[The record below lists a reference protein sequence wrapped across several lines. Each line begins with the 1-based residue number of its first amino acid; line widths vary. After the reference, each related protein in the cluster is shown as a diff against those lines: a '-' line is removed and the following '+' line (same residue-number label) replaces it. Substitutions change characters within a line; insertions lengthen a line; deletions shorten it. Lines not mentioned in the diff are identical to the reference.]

1 MSNSFDFELVAGDH
15 VSEAI
20 AQIDEA
26 VRNLEPQLEKT
37 RQGLQLGG
45 QETLDG
51 LNGYN
56 SRLDIMASTARD
68 NVQFIGDMIPP
79 LKIVGEMSSKIAGMG
94 LAGGVVGA
102 VGGVAYATGKLAE
115 SYKEA
120 ARGAYDLDTHAKNTA
135 MSVQDFSRLSGA
147 LQLVGADSESAASSI
162 EGIFK
167 SLNEA
172 NSAGNAV
179 VMSAM
184 AQIGAQ
190 IEKNKDGSVNTLK
203 TLESIARIFPKLRPD
218 QQKSFANAMGLTP
231 EMLTLLREGSKYAG
245 LLAKADKVG
254 LTVDPALNQQLT
266 SFDVAVKEASAS
278 WDGFKSKLER
288 KVYAALDTNGLTDMV
303 NGFTDML
310 ANNFDNISMGRFAGQ
325 NKGDD
330 SELMRRALADPE
342 FQKRLNGNEKN
353 QLTAGVMTDE
363 ARKKYHQYFY
373 NQDRSRQLLRDVN
386 AITRPA
392 PVRGQIPYSPASKNT
407 PGFRNHNPG
416 NLKAAP
422 NSTGKRGK
430 FSTFASD
437 DDGLSAMARQLML
450 YGDRGNNTPGGII
463 HTYAPSSE
471 NNTRAYIDDVTSR
484 TRYGADQRLDLH
496 NPEVLKTLMAS
507 MIQHEQG
514 SQPYTEEQL
523 KKAIQSAIMDDQW
536 SGQRNPERLTQQRR
550 DIISGAGGGGRSS
563 SILSPA
569 DGDSNVNV
577 ITENITRSLT
587 DALAEQPL
595 RLEITMINDKGERK
609 TYNVENNGKIITP
622 MNY

>member
-20 AQIDEA
+20 ARIDEA
-26 VRNLEPQLEKT
+26 VRNLEPQLDKT
-37 RQGLQLGG
+37 REGLQLGG
-45 QETLDG
+45 QETIDG

-56 SRLDIMASTARD
+56 SRLDIMARTARD

-79 LKIVGEMSSKIAGMG
+79 MKIVGE
-94 LAGGVVGA
+94 LAGKFAGLGL
-102 VGGVAYATGKLAE
+102 VGGVIGSIGGAAYATGKLAE
-115 SYKEA
+115 SYREA
-120 ARGAYDLDTHAKNTA
+120 ARGAYDLNTHAQNTA

-147 LQLVGADSESAASSI
+147 LQLVGADSDSAASSI

-172 NSAGNAV
+172 NSGKNAG
-179 VMSAM
+179 VMAAM

-190 IEKNKDGSVNTLK
+190 IERNNDGSVNTLR

-218 QQKSFANAMGLTP
+218 QQKSFADAMGLTP
-231 EMLTLLREGSKYAG
+231 EMLTLMREGAKYAG

-342 FQKRLNGNEKN
+342 FQKSLNRNEKN

-363 ARKKYHQYFY
+363 SRKKYRQYFY
-373 NQDRSRQLLRDVN
+373 NQDRSQQLRDDVN
-386 AITRPA
+386 AIIRPETS
-392 PVRGQIPYSPASKNT
+392 RGPIVYNPNGKNT
-407 PGFRNHNPG
+407 LGFRNHNPG
-416 NLKAAP
+416 NLRDASNA
-422 NSTGKRGK
+422 TGRNKG
-430 FSTFASD
+430 FSTFSSD
-437 DDGLSAMARQLML
+437 EDGLAAMARQLML
-450 YGDRGNNTPGGII
+450 YGDRGNNTPGGIL
-463 HTYAPSSE
+463 HTYAPRTE
-471 NNTRAYIDDVTSR
+471 NKTQQYINDVSARTGYDSR
-484 TRYGADQRLDLH
+484 QRLDLH
-496 NPEVLKTLMAS
+496 NPEVLKNLMAA

-523 KKAIQSAIMDDQW
+523 KNAIQSAIMDDRW
-536 SGQRNPERLTQQRR
+536 SGLRSRDNLTQQRR
-550 DIISGAGGGGRSS
+550 DIISGAGGNVRTP
-563 SILSPA
+563 SILAPTDGVGDTNVMA
-569 DGDSNVNV
+569 D
-577 ITENITRSLT
+577 NITRSLT
-587 DALAEQPL
+587 DALSEHPL
-595 RLEITMINDKGERK
+595 KLEITMINDKGERK

>member
-20 AQIDEA
+20 AHIDEA

-37 RQGLQLGG
+37 RKGLQLGG

-288 KVYAALDTNGLTDMV
+288 KIYASLDSNGLTDMV

-310 ANNFDNISMGRFAGQ
+310 ANNFDNISMSRFAGQ

>member
-20 AQIDEA
+20 AHIDEA

-37 RQGLQLGG
+37 RKGLQLGG

-288 KVYAALDTNGLTDMV
+288 KVYASIDTNGLTDRV

>member
-20 AQIDEA
+20 AHIDEA

-37 RQGLQLGG
+37 RKGLQLGG

-94 LAGGVVGA
+94 LVGGVVGA

-288 KVYAALDTNGLTDMV
+288 KVYTSIDTNGLTDMV

>member
-20 AQIDEA
+20 AHIDEA

-37 RQGLQLGG
+37 RKGLQLGG

-102 VGGVAYATGKLAE
+102 AGGVAYATGKLAE

-203 TLESIARIFPKLRPD
+203 TLESIARIFPKIRPD
-218 QQKSFANAMGLTP
+218 QQKSVANAMGLTP
-231 EMLTLLREGSKYAG
+231 EMLTQLREGSKYAG
-245 LLAKADKVG
+245 FLAKADK
-254 LTVDPALNQQLT
+254 L
-266 SFDVAVKEASAS
+266 
-278 WDGFKSKLER
+278 
-288 KVYAALDTNGLTDMV
+288 
-303 NGFTDML
+303 
-310 ANNFDNISMGRFAGQ
+310 
-325 NKGDD
+325 
-330 SELMRRALADPE
+330 
-342 FQKRLNGNEKN
+342 
-353 QLTAGVMTDE
+353 
-363 ARKKYHQYFY
+363 
-373 NQDRSRQLLRDVN
+373 
-386 AITRPA
+386 
-392 PVRGQIPYSPASKNT
+392 
-407 PGFRNHNPG
+407 
-416 NLKAAP
+416 
-422 NSTGKRGK
+422 
-430 FSTFASD
+430 
-437 DDGLSAMARQLML
+437 
-450 YGDRGNNTPGGII
+450 
-463 HTYAPSSE
+463 
-471 NNTRAYIDDVTSR
+471 
-484 TRYGADQRLDLH
+484 
-496 NPEVLKTLMAS
+496 
-507 MIQHEQG
+507 
-514 SQPYTEEQL
+514 
-523 KKAIQSAIMDDQW
+523 
-536 SGQRNPERLTQQRR
+536 
-550 DIISGAGGGGRSS
+550 
-563 SILSPA
+563 
-569 DGDSNVNV
+569 
-577 ITENITRSLT
+577 
-587 DALAEQPL
+587 
-595 RLEITMINDKGERK
+595 
-609 TYNVENNGKIITP
+609 
-622 MNY
+622 

>member
-20 AQIDEA
+20 AHIDEA

-37 RQGLQLGG
+37 RKGLQLGG

-147 LQLVGADSESAASSI
+147 LQLVGADSESAASST

-288 KVYAALDTNGLTDMV
+288 KVYASIDTNGLTDMV

>member
-20 AQIDEA
+20 AHIDEA

-37 RQGLQLGG
+37 RKGLQLGG

-288 KVYAALDTNGLTDMV
+288 KVYASIDTNGLTDMV

-536 SGQRNPERLTQQRR
+536 SGMRNPERLTQQRR

>member
-1 MSNSFDFELVAGDH
+1 M
-15 VSEAI
+15 
-20 AQIDEA
+20 
-26 VRNLEPQLEKT
+26 
-37 RQGLQLGG
+37 GG

-463 HTYAPSSE
+463 QTYAPSSE

-595 RLEITMINDKGERK
+595 RLEITMINEKGERK

>member
-20 AQIDEA
+20 AHIDEA

-37 RQGLQLGG
+37 RKGLQLGG

-288 KVYAALDTNGLTDMV
+288 KVYASIDTNGLTDMV

>member
-20 AQIDEA
+20 AHIDEA

-37 RQGLQLGG
+37 RKGLQLGG

-203 TLESIARIFPKLRPD
+203 TLESIARIFLKLRPD

-288 KVYAALDTNGLTDMV
+288 KVYASIDTNGLTDMV

-536 SGQRNPERLTQQRR
+536 SGMRNPERLTQQRR

>member
-20 AQIDEA
+20 AHIDEA

-37 RQGLQLGG
+37 RKGLQLGG

-245 LLAKADKVG
+245 ILAKADKVG

-288 KVYAALDTNGLTDMV
+288 KVYASIDTNGLTDMV

-463 HTYAPSSE
+463 QTYAPSSE

>member
-20 AQIDEA
+20 AHIDEA

-37 RQGLQLGG
+37 RKGLQLGG

-288 KVYAALDTNGLTDMV
+288 KVYASIDTNGLTDMV

-463 HTYAPSSE
+463 RTYAPSSE

-484 TRYGADQRLDLH
+484 TRYGAEQRLDLH

-595 RLEITMINDKGERK
+595 RLEITMINEKGERK

>member
-15 VSEAI
+15 VSEVI
-20 AQIDEA
+20 ARIDDA

-37 RQGLQLGG
+37 RKGLQLGG

-79 LKIVGEMSSKIAGMG
+79 LKIVGEMTSKIAGMG

-102 VGGVAYATGKLAE
+102 VGGAAYATGKLAE
-115 SYKEA
+115 SYREA

-147 LQLVGADSESAASSI
+147 LQFVGADSESAAASI
-162 EGIFK
+162 ESFFK
-167 SLNEA
+167 ALNEA
-172 NSAGNAV
+172 NSAKNPGFMNA
-179 VMSAM
+179 MS
-184 AQIGAQ
+184 QIGAQ
-190 IEKNKDGSVNTLK
+190 IEKNKDGSVNALK
-203 TLESIARIFPKLRPD
+203 TLESIAKIFSTLRPD
-218 QQKSFANAMGLTP
+218 QQKSAADGLSMTP
-231 EMLTLLREGSKYAG
+231 ELLALMREGAKYAG
-245 LLAKADKVG
+245 ILAKADKVG

-266 SFDVAVKEASAS
+266 NFDIAVREASAS
-278 WDGFKSKLER
+278 WDGFKSKVER
-288 KVYAALDTNGLTDMV
+288 KIYASLDNNGLTDMV

-310 ANNFDNISMGRFAGQ
+310 ANNFDNISMSRFAGQ

-342 FQKRLNGNEKN
+342 FQKSLDGNEKN

-373 NQDRSRQLLRDVN
+373 NQDRSRQLQNDVN

-392 PVRGQIPYSPASKNT
+392 PARMIVPYSPSSKNT

-416 NLKAAP
+416 NLKAAS
-422 NSTGKRGK
+422 NSTGKRGE
-430 FSTFASD
+430 FSTFAND
-437 DDGLSAMARQLML
+437 NDGLSAMFRQLML
-450 YGDRGNNTPGGII
+450 YGDRGNNTISGII

-471 NNTRAYIDDVTSR
+471 NNTRAYIDDVSSR
-484 TRYGADQRLDLH
+484 TGYDSRQRLDLH
-496 NPEVLKTLMAS
+496 NPEVLKTLAS
-507 MIQHEQG
+507 AMIQHEQG

-523 KKAIQSAIMDDQW
+523 KNAVRSAIMDDRW
-536 SGQRNPERLTQQRR
+536 SGLRSPERLTQQRR
-550 DIISGAGGGGRSS
+550 DIISGAGGGERPP

-569 DGDSNVNV
+569 TADSDVNV
-577 ITENITRSLT
+577 MAENITQSLK
-587 DALAEQPL
+587 DVFAEQPI
-595 RLEITMINDKGERK
+595 RLEIVMTNDKGERK
-609 TYNVENNGKIITP
+609 TYNVENNGRIITP

>member
-1 MSNSFDFELVAGDH
+1 
-15 VSEAI
+15 
-20 AQIDEA
+20 
-26 VRNLEPQLEKT
+26 
-37 RQGLQLGG
+37 
-45 QETLDG
+45 
-51 LNGYN
+51 
-56 SRLDIMASTARD
+56 
-68 NVQFIGDMIPP
+68 
-79 LKIVGEMSSKIAGMG
+79 MSSKIAGMG

-288 KVYAALDTNGLTDMV
+288 KVYASIDTNGLTDMV

>member
-20 AQIDEA
+20 AHIDEA

-37 RQGLQLGG
+37 RKGLQLGG

-203 TLESIARIFPKLRPD
+203 TLESIARIFPKFRPD

-288 KVYAALDTNGLTDMV
+288 KVYASIDTNGLTDMV

>member
-20 AQIDEA
+20 AHIDEA

-37 RQGLQLGG
+37 RKGLQLGG

-288 KVYAALDTNGLTDMV
+288 KVYASIDTNGLTDMV

-310 ANNFDNISMGRFAGQ
+310 ANNFDNISMSRFAGQ

>member
-20 AQIDEA
+20 ARIDEA
-26 VRNLEPQLEKT
+26 VRNLEPQLDKT
-37 RQGLQLGG
+37 REGLQLGG
-45 QETLDG
+45 QETIDG

-56 SRLDIMASTARD
+56 SRLDIMARTARD

-79 LKIVGEMSSKIAGMG
+79 MKIVGE
-94 LAGGVVGA
+94 LAGKFAGLGL
-102 VGGVAYATGKLAE
+102 VGGVIGSIGGAAYATGKLAE
-115 SYKEA
+115 SYREA
-120 ARGAYDLDTHAKNTA
+120 ARGAYDLNTHAQNTA

-147 LQLVGADSESAASSI
+147 LQLVGADSDSAASSI

-172 NSAGNAV
+172 NSGKNAG
-179 VMSAM
+179 VMAAM

-190 IEKNKDGSVNTLK
+190 IERNNDGSVNTLR

-218 QQKSFANAMGLTP
+218 QQKSFADAMGLTP
-231 EMLTLLREGSKYAG
+231 EMLTLMREGAKYAG

-342 FQKRLNGNEKN
+342 FQKSLNGNEKN

-363 ARKKYHQYFY
+363 SRKKYRQYFY
-373 NQDRSRQLLRDVN
+373 NQDRSQQLRDDVN
-386 AITRPA
+386 AIIRPETS
-392 PVRGQIPYSPASKNT
+392 RGPIVYNPNGKNT
-407 PGFRNHNPG
+407 LGFRNHNPG
-416 NLKAAP
+416 NLRDASNA
-422 NSTGKRGK
+422 TGRNKG
-430 FSTFASD
+430 FSTFSSD
-437 DDGLSAMARQLML
+437 EDGLAAMARQLML
-450 YGDRGNNTPGGII
+450 YGDRGNNTPGGIL
-463 HTYAPSSE
+463 HTYAPRTE
-471 NNTRAYIDDVTSR
+471 NKTQQYINDVSARTGYDSR
-484 TRYGADQRLDLH
+484 QRLDLH
-496 NPEVLKTLMAS
+496 NPEVLKNLMAA

-523 KKAIQSAIMDDQW
+523 KNAIQSAIMDDRW
-536 SGQRNPERLTQQRR
+536 SGLRSRDNLTQQRR
-550 DIISGAGGGGRSS
+550 DIISGAGGNVRTP
-563 SILSPA
+563 SILAPTDGVGDTNVMA
-569 DGDSNVNV
+569 D
-577 ITENITRSLT
+577 NITRSLT
-587 DALAEQPL
+587 DALSEHPL
-595 RLEITMINDKGERK
+595 KLEITMINDKGERK

>member
-20 AQIDEA
+20 AHIDEA

-37 RQGLQLGG
+37 RKGLQLGG

-203 TLESIARIFPKLRPD
+203 TLESIARIFPKIRPD

-254 LTVDPALNQQLT
+254 LTVDPVLNQQLT

-288 KVYAALDTNGLTDMV
+288 KVYASIDTNGLTDMV

-463 HTYAPSSE
+463 QTYAPSSE

>member
-45 QETLDG
+45 QETIDG

-56 SRLDIMASTARD
+56 SRLDIMARTARD
-68 NVQFIGDMIPP
+68 NVQFIGDMIP
-79 LKIVGEMSSKIAGMG
+79 LMKIVGELAGKLAGLG
-94 LAGGVVGA
+94 LAGGVIGTIGGA
-102 VGGVAYATGKLAE
+102 AYATGKLAE
-115 SYKEA
+115 SYREA
-120 ARGAYDLDTHAKNTA
+120 ARGAYDLNTHAQNTA

-147 LQLVGADSESAASSI
+147 LQLVGADSDSAASSI

-172 NSAGNAV
+172 NSGKNAG
-179 VMSAM
+179 VMAAM

-190 IEKNKDGSVNTLK
+190 IERNNDGSVNTLR

-218 QQKSFANAMGLTP
+218 QQKSFADAMGLTP
-231 EMLTLLREGSKYAG
+231 EMLTLMREGAKYAG

-342 FQKRLNGNEKN
+342 FQKSLNGNEKN

-363 ARKKYHQYFY
+363 SRKKYRQYFY
-373 NQDRSRQLLRDVN
+373 NQDRSQQLRDDVN
-386 AITRPA
+386 AIIRPETS
-392 PVRGQIPYSPASKNT
+392 RGPIVYNPNGKNT
-407 PGFRNHNPG
+407 LGFRNHNPG
-416 NLKAAP
+416 NLRDASNA
-422 NSTGKRGK
+422 TGRNKG
-430 FSTFASD
+430 FSTFSSD
-437 DDGLSAMARQLML
+437 EDGLAAMARQLML
-450 YGDRGNNTPGGII
+450 YGDRGNNTPGGIL
-463 HTYAPSSE
+463 HTYAPRTE
-471 NNTRAYIDDVTSR
+471 NKTQQYINDVSARTGYDSR
-484 TRYGADQRLDLH
+484 QRLDLH
-496 NPEVLKTLMAS
+496 NPEVLKNLMAA

-523 KKAIQSAIMDDQW
+523 KNAIQSAIMDDRW
-536 SGQRNPERLTQQRR
+536 SGLRSPERLTQQRR
-550 DIISGAGGGGRSS
+550 DIISGAGGGGRSP
-563 SILSPA
+563 SILSPGEG
-569 DGDSNVNV
+569 DGNVNV
-577 ITENITRSLT
+577 IAENITRSLA

-595 RLEITMINDKGERK
+595 KLEITMINDKGERK
-609 TYNVENNGKIITP
+609 TYKVENNGKITTP

>member
-15 VSEAI
+15 VSEVI
-20 AQIDEA
+20 ARIDDA

-37 RQGLQLGG
+37 RKGLQLGG

-79 LKIVGEMSSKIAGMG
+79 LKIVGEMTSKIAGMG

-102 VGGVAYATGKLAE
+102 VGGAAYATGKLAE
-115 SYKEA
+115 SYREA

-147 LQLVGADSESAASSI
+147 LQFVGADSESAAASI
-162 EGIFK
+162 ESFFK
-167 SLNEA
+167 ALNEA
-172 NSAGNAV
+172 NSAKNPGFMNA
-179 VMSAM
+179 MS
-184 AQIGAQ
+184 QIGAQ
-190 IEKNKDGSVNTLK
+190 IEKNKDGSVNALK
-203 TLESIARIFPKLRPD
+203 TLESIAKIFSTLRPD
-218 QQKSFANAMGLTP
+218 QQKSAADGLSMTP
-231 EMLTLLREGSKYAG
+231 ELLALMREGAKYAG
-245 LLAKADKVG
+245 ILAKADKVG

-266 SFDVAVKEASAS
+266 NFDIAVREASAS
-278 WDGFKSKLER
+278 WDGFKSKVER
-288 KVYAALDTNGLTDMV
+288 KIYASLDNNGLTDMV

-310 ANNFDNISMGRFAGQ
+310 ANNFDNISMSRFAGQ

-342 FQKRLNGNEKN
+342 FQKSLDGNEKN

-373 NQDRSRQLLRDVN
+373 NQDRSRQLQNDVN

-392 PVRGQIPYSPASKNT
+392 PARMIVPYSPSSKNT

-416 NLKAAP
+416 NLKAAS
-422 NSTGKRGK
+422 NSTGKRGE

-437 DDGLSAMARQLML
+437 NDGLSAMFRQLML
-450 YGDRGNNTPGGII
+450 YGDRGNNTISGII

-471 NNTRAYIDDVTSR
+471 NNTRAYIDDVSSR
-484 TRYGADQRLDLH
+484 TGYDSRQRLDLH
-496 NPEVLKTLMAS
+496 NPEVLKTLAS
-507 MIQHEQG
+507 AMIQREQG

-523 KKAIQSAIMDDQW
+523 KNAVRSAIMDDRW
-536 SGQRNPERLTQQRR
+536 SGLRSPERLTQQRR
-550 DIISGAGGGGRSS
+550 DIISGAGGGERPP

-569 DGDSNVNV
+569 TADSDVNV
-577 ITENITRSLT
+577 MAENITQSLK
-587 DALAEQPL
+587 DVFAEQPI
-595 RLEITMINDKGERK
+595 RLEIVMTNDKGERK
-609 TYNVENNGKIITP
+609 TYNVENNGRIITP

>member
-20 AQIDEA
+20 AHIDEA

-37 RQGLQLGG
+37 RKGLQLGG

-190 IEKNKDGSVNTLK
+190 IEKNKDGSVNSLK

-288 KVYAALDTNGLTDMV
+288 KVYASIDTNGLTDMV

-471 NNTRAYIDDVTSR
+471 NNTRAYIDDVSSR
-484 TRYGADQRLDLH
+484 TGYDSRQRLDLH
-496 NPEVLKTLMAS
+496 NPEVLKTLMAA

-536 SGQRNPERLTQQRR
+536 SGMRNPERLTQQRR
-550 DIISGAGGGGRSS
+550 DIISGAGGGGRPP
-563 SILSPA
+563 SILSPT
-569 DGDSNVNV
+569 DGDGNVNV
-577 ITENITRSLT
+577 ITENITRSLA
-587 DALAEQPL
+587 DALTEQPL

>member
-15 VSEAI
+15 VSEVI
-20 AQIDEA
+20 ARIDEA
-26 VRNLEPQLEKT
+26 VRDLEPQLEKT
-37 RQGLQLGG
+37 RKGLQLGG

-162 EGIFK
+162 EGIFR

-172 NSAGNAV
+172 NSAGNAG

-190 IEKNKDGSVNTLK
+190 IEKNKDGSVNALK
-203 TLESIARIFPKLRPD
+203 TLESIAKIFPKLRPD

-266 SFDVAVKEASAS
+266 NFDVAVKEASAS
-278 WDGFKSKLER
+278 WDGFKSKVER
-288 KVYAALDTNGLTDMV
+288 KIYASLDNNGLTDMV

-310 ANNFDNISMGRFAGQ
+310 ANNFDNISMSRFAGQ

-373 NQDRSRQLLRDVN
+373 NQDRSRQLNDDVN

-392 PVRGQIPYSPASKNT
+392 PARGLIPYNPSGKNT

-416 NLKAAP
+416 NLKAAS
-422 NSTGKRGK
+422 NSIGKNGE

-437 DDGLSAMARQLML
+437 ADGLSAMARQLML
-450 YGDRGNNTPGGII
+450 YGDRGNNTPRGFI
-463 HTYAPSSE
+463 HTYAPRSE

-484 TRYGADQRLDLH
+484 TGYGAEQRLDLH
-496 NPEVLKTLMAS
+496 NPEVLKALMAS

-523 KKAIQSAIMDDQW
+523 KSAIQSAIMDDRW
-536 SGQRNPERLTQQRR
+536 SGLRSPERLTQQRR
-550 DIISGAGGGGRSS
+550 DIVSGSGGGGRPP
-563 SILSPA
+563 SILAPT
-569 DGDSNVNV
+569 DGDSDVNV
-577 ITENITRSLT
+577 MTDNLSRSLT
-587 DALAEQPL
+587 DALAEHPL
-595 RLEITMINDKGERK
+595 RLEIVMTNDKGERK
-609 TYNVENNGKIITP
+609 TYNVENNGRIITP

>member
-20 AQIDEA
+20 ARIDEA
-26 VRNLEPQLEKT
+26 VRNLEPQLDKT
-37 RQGLQLGG
+37 REGLQLGG
-45 QETLDG
+45 QETIDG

-56 SRLDIMASTARD
+56 SRLDTMARTARD

-79 LKIVGEMSSKIAGMG
+79 MKIVGE
-94 LAGGVVGA
+94 LAGKFAGLGL
-102 VGGVAYATGKLAE
+102 VGGVIGSIGGAAYATGKLAE
-115 SYKEA
+115 SYREA
-120 ARGAYDLDTHAKNTA
+120 ARGAYDLNTHAQNTA

-147 LQLVGADSESAASSI
+147 LQLVGADSDSAASSI

-172 NSAGNAV
+172 NSGKNAG
-179 VMSAM
+179 VMAAM

-190 IEKNKDGSVNTLK
+190 IERNNDGSVNTLR

-218 QQKSFANAMGLTP
+218 QQKSFADAMGLTP
-231 EMLTLLREGSKYAG
+231 EMLTLMREGAKYAG

-342 FQKRLNGNEKN
+342 FQKSLNGNEKN

-363 ARKKYHQYFY
+363 SRKKYRQYFY
-373 NQDRSRQLLRDVN
+373 NQDRSQQLRDDVN
-386 AITRPA
+386 AIIRPETS
-392 PVRGQIPYSPASKNT
+392 RGPIVYNPNGKNT
-407 PGFRNHNPG
+407 LGFRNHNPG
-416 NLKAAP
+416 NLRDASNA
-422 NSTGKRGK
+422 TGRNKG
-430 FSTFASD
+430 FSTFSSD
-437 DDGLSAMARQLML
+437 EDGLAAMARQLML
-450 YGDRGNNTPGGII
+450 YGDRGNNTPGGIL
-463 HTYAPSSE
+463 HTYAPRTE
-471 NNTRAYIDDVTSR
+471 NKTQQYINDVSARTGYDSR
-484 TRYGADQRLDLH
+484 QRLDLH
-496 NPEVLKTLMAS
+496 NPEVLKNLMAA

-514 SQPYTEEQL
+514 SQPYTEERL
-523 KKAIQSAIMDDQW
+523 KNAIQSAIMDDRW
-536 SGQRNPERLTQQRR
+536 SGLRSRDNLTQQRR
-550 DIISGAGGGGRSS
+550 DIISGAGGNVRTP
-563 SILSPA
+563 SILAPTDGVGDTNVMA
-569 DGDSNVNV
+569 D
-577 ITENITRSLT
+577 NITRSLT
-587 DALAEQPL
+587 DALSEHPL
-595 RLEITMINDKGERK
+595 KLEITMINDKGERK

>member
-1 MSNSFDFELVAGDH
+1 MSNAFDFELVAGDH
-15 VSEAI
+15 VSEVI
-20 AQIDEA
+20 ARIDDA
-26 VRNLEPQLEKT
+26 VRNLELQLEKT
-37 RQGLQLGG
+37 REGLQLGG

-56 SRLDIMASTARD
+56 SRLDIMARTARD

-79 LKIVGEMSSKIAGMG
+79 MKIVGELAGKFAGLG
-94 LAGGVVGA
+94 LAGGVIGTIGGA
-102 VGGVAYATGKLAE
+102 AYATGKLAE
-115 SYKEA
+115 SYREA
-120 ARGAYDLDTHAKNTA
+120 ARGAYDLNTHAQNTA

-172 NSAGNAV
+172 NSGKNAG
-179 VMSAM
+179 VMAAM

-190 IEKNKDGSVNTLK
+190 IERNNDGSVNTLR
-203 TLESIARIFPKLRPD
+203 TLESIAKIFPKLRPD
-218 QQKSFANAMGLTP
+218 QQKSFADAMGLTP
-231 EMLTLLREGSKYAG
+231 ELLTLMREGAKYAG

-266 SFDVAVKEASAS
+266 NFDVAVKEASAS

-288 KVYAALDTNGLTDMV
+288 KIYASLDSNGLTDMV

-310 ANNFDNISMGRFAGQ
+310 ANNFDNISMSRFAGQ

-342 FQKRLNGNEKN
+342 FQKRLDGNEKN

-363 ARKKYHQYFY
+363 SRKKYHQYFY
-373 NQDRSRQLLRDVN
+373 NQDRSRQLSEDVN
-386 AITRPA
+386 AITRPQPA
-392 PVRGQIPYSPASKNT
+392 RGPVIYNPNGKNT
-407 PGFRNHNPG
+407 LGFRNHNPG
-416 NLKAAP
+416 NLRDAS
-422 NSTGKRGK
+422 NTTGRSRG
-430 FSTFASD
+430 FSTFSSD

-450 YGDRGNNTPGGII
+450 YGDRGNNTPGGIL
-463 HTYAPSSE
+463 HTYAPRTE
-471 NNTRAYIDDVTSR
+471 NKTQQYIDDVSAR
-484 TRYGADQRLDLH
+484 TGYSARQRLDLH
-496 NPEVLKTLMAS
+496 NPEVLKTLMAA

-523 KKAIQSAIMDDQW
+523 KNAIRSAIMDDRW
-536 SGQRNPERLTQQRR
+536 SGLRSPERLTQQRR
-550 DIISGAGGGGRSS
+550 DIISGAGGGERQP
-563 SILSPA
+563 SILAPA
-569 DGDSNVNV
+569 DGDDDVNV
-577 ITENITRSLT
+577 MTDNITRSLT
-587 DALAEQPL
+587 DALAEHPL
-595 RLEITMINDKGERK
+595 KLEIVMTNDKGERK

>member
-20 AQIDEA
+20 AHIDEA

-37 RQGLQLGG
+37 RKGLQLGG

-79 LKIVGEMSSKIAGMG
+79 LKIEGEMSSKIAGMG

-288 KVYAALDTNGLTDMV
+288 KVYASIDTNGLTDMV

>member
-20 AQIDEA
+20 AHIDEA

-37 RQGLQLGG
+37 RKGLQLGG

-102 VGGVAYATGKLAE
+102 VGGVTYATGKLAE

-288 KVYAALDTNGLTDMV
+288 KVYASIDTNGLTDMV

-536 SGQRNPERLTQQRR
+536 SGMRNPERLTQQRR

>member
-45 QETLDG
+45 QETIDG

-56 SRLDIMASTARD
+56 SRLDIMARTARD

-79 LKIVGEMSSKIAGMG
+79 MKIVGELAGKLAGLG
-94 LAGGVVGA
+94 LAGGVIGTIGGA
-102 VGGVAYATGKLAE
+102 AYATGKLAE
-115 SYKEA
+115 SYREA
-120 ARGAYDLDTHAKNTA
+120 ARGAYDLNTHAQNTA

-172 NSAGNAV
+172 NSGKNAG
-179 VMSAM
+179 VMAAM

-190 IEKNKDGSVNTLK
+190 IERNNDGSVNTLR

-218 QQKSFANAMGLTP
+218 QQKSFADAMGLTP
-231 EMLTLLREGSKYAG
+231 EMLTLMREGAKYAG

-266 SFDVAVKEASAS
+266 NFDVAVKEASAS

-288 KVYAALDTNGLTDMV
+288 KVYAYVDTNGLTDMV
-303 NGFTDML
+303 SGFTDML
-310 ANNFDNISMGRFAGQ
+310 ANNFDNISMSRFAGQ

-342 FQKRLNGNEKN
+342 FQKSLNGNEKN
-353 QLTAGVMTDE
+353 QLTAGVMTD
-363 ARKKYHQYFY
+363 ASRKKYRQYFY
-373 NQDRSRQLLRDVN
+373 NQDRSQQLRDDVN
-386 AITRPA
+386 AIIRPETS
-392 PVRGQIPYSPASKNT
+392 RGPIVYSPNGKNT
-407 PGFRNHNPG
+407 LGFRNHNPG
-416 NLKAAP
+416 NLRDAS
-422 NSTGKRGK
+422 NTTGRNQG
-430 FSTFASD
+430 FSTFSSD
-437 DDGLSAMARQLML
+437 EDGLAAMARQLML
-450 YGDRGNNTPGGII
+450 YGDRGNNTPGGIL
-463 HTYAPSSE
+463 HTYAPRTE
-471 NNTRAYIDDVTSR
+471 NKTQQYINDVSARTGYDSR
-484 TRYGADQRLDLH
+484 QRLDLH
-496 NPEVLKTLMAS
+496 NPEVLKNLMAA

-523 KKAIQSAIMDDQW
+523 KNAIQSAIMDDRW
-536 SGQRNPERLTQQRR
+536 SGLRSRDNLTQQRR
-550 DIISGAGGGGRSS
+550 DIISGAGGNGRPP
-563 SILSPA
+563 SILAPTDGGGDTNIMA
-569 DGDSNVNV
+569 D
-577 ITENITRSLT
+577 NITRSLT
-587 DALAEQPL
+587 DALSEHPIK
-595 RLEITMINDKGERK
+595 LEITMINDKGERK
-609 TYNVENNGKIITP
+609 TYNVENNGKITTP

>member
-20 AQIDEA
+20 AHIDEA

-37 RQGLQLGG
+37 RKGLQLGG

-135 MSVQDFSRLSGA
+135 MSVQNFSRLSGA

-203 TLESIARIFPKLRPD
+203 TLESIARIFPKIRPD

-245 LLAKADKVG
+245 FLAKADKVG
-254 LTVDPALNQQLT
+254 LTVDPVLNQQLT

-288 KVYAALDTNGLTDMV
+288 KVYASIDTNGLTDMV

>member
-20 AQIDEA
+20 AHIDEA

-37 RQGLQLGG
+37 RKGLQLGG

-120 ARGAYDLDTHAKNTA
+120 ARGAYNLDTHAKNTA

-288 KVYAALDTNGLTDMV
+288 KVYASIDTNGLTDMV

-463 HTYAPSSE
+463 QTYAPSSE

>member
-1 MSNSFDFELVAGDH
+1 
-15 VSEAI
+15 
-20 AQIDEA
+20 
-26 VRNLEPQLEKT
+26 
-37 RQGLQLGG
+37 
-45 QETLDG
+45 
-51 LNGYN
+51 
-56 SRLDIMASTARD
+56 
-68 NVQFIGDMIPP
+68 
-79 LKIVGEMSSKIAGMG
+79 
-94 LAGGVVGA
+94 
-102 VGGVAYATGKLAE
+102 
-115 SYKEA
+115 
-120 ARGAYDLDTHAKNTA
+120 
-135 MSVQDFSRLSGA
+135 
-147 LQLVGADSESAASSI
+147 
-162 EGIFK
+162 
-167 SLNEA
+167 
-172 NSAGNAV
+172 
-179 VMSAM
+179 
-184 AQIGAQ
+184 
-190 IEKNKDGSVNTLK
+190 
-203 TLESIARIFPKLRPD
+203 
-218 QQKSFANAMGLTP
+218 
-231 EMLTLLREGSKYAG
+231 
-245 LLAKADKVG
+245 
-254 LTVDPALNQQLT
+254 
-266 SFDVAVKEASAS
+266 
-278 WDGFKSKLER
+278 
-288 KVYAALDTNGLTDMV
+288 
-303 NGFTDML
+303 
-310 ANNFDNISMGRFAGQ
+310 
-325 NKGDD
+325 
-330 SELMRRALADPE
+330 
-342 FQKRLNGNEKN
+342 
-353 QLTAGVMTDE
+353 MTDE

-422 NSTGKRGK
+422 NSTGNRGK

>member
-20 AQIDEA
+20 AHIDEA

-37 RQGLQLGG
+37 RKGLQLGG

-288 KVYAALDTNGLTDMV
+288 KVYASIDTNGLTDMV

-595 RLEITMINDKGERK
+595 RLEITMINDKGER
-609 TYNVENNGKIITP
+609 
-622 MNY
+622 

>member
-20 AQIDEA
+20 AHIDEA

-37 RQGLQLGG
+37 RKGLQLGG

-288 KVYAALDTNGLTDMV
+288 KVYSSIDTNGLTDMV

-463 HTYAPSSE
+463 QTYAPSSE

-496 NPEVLKTLMAS
+496 NPEVLKTLMAA

-536 SGQRNPERLTQQRR
+536 SGMRNPERLTQQRR
-550 DIISGAGGGGRSS
+550 DIISGAGGGGRPP
-563 SILSPA
+563 SILSPT
-569 DGDSNVNV
+569 DGDGNVNV
-577 ITENITRSLT
+577 ITENITRSLA
-587 DALAEQPL
+587 DALTEQPL

>member
-1 MSNSFDFELVAGDH
+1 MSNSFDFEPVAGDH

-20 AQIDEA
+20 AHIDEA

-37 RQGLQLGG
+37 RKGLQLGG

-203 TLESIARIFPKLRPD
+203 TLESIARIFPKIRPD

-245 LLAKADKVG
+245 FLAKADKVG
-254 LTVDPALNQQLT
+254 LTVDPVLNQQLT

-288 KVYAALDTNGLTDMV
+288 KVYASIDTNGLTDMV

>member
-20 AQIDEA
+20 AHIDEA

-37 RQGLQLGG
+37 RKGLQLGG

-56 SRLDIMASTARD
+56 SRLDIMASAARD

-288 KVYAALDTNGLTDMV
+288 KVYASIDTNGLTDMV

>member
-1 MSNSFDFELVAGDH
+1 
-15 VSEAI
+15 
-20 AQIDEA
+20 
-26 VRNLEPQLEKT
+26 
-37 RQGLQLGG
+37 
-45 QETLDG
+45 
-51 LNGYN
+51 
-56 SRLDIMASTARD
+56 
-68 NVQFIGDMIPP
+68 
-79 LKIVGEMSSKIAGMG
+79 MSSKIAGMG

-288 KVYAALDTNGLTDMV
+288 KVYASIDTNGLTDMV

-463 HTYAPSSE
+463 QTYAPSSE

-595 RLEITMINDKGERK
+595 RLEITMINEKGERK

>member
-20 AQIDEA
+20 AHIDEA

-37 RQGLQLGG
+37 RKGLQLGG

-288 KVYAALDTNGLTDMV
+288 KVYASLDTNGLTDMV

>member
-20 AQIDEA
+20 ARIDEA
-26 VRNLEPQLEKT
+26 VRNLEPQLDKT
-37 RQGLQLGG
+37 REGLQLGG
-45 QETLDG
+45 QETIDG

-56 SRLDIMASTARD
+56 SRLDIMARTARD

-79 LKIVGEMSSKIAGMG
+79 MKIVGE
-94 LAGGVVGA
+94 LAGKFAGLGL
-102 VGGVAYATGKLAE
+102 VGGVIGSIGGAAYATGKLAE
-115 SYKEA
+115 SYREA
-120 ARGAYDLDTHAKNTA
+120 ARGAYDLNTHAQNTA

-147 LQLVGADSESAASSI
+147 LQLVGADSDSAASSI

-172 NSAGNAV
+172 NSGKNAG
-179 VMSAM
+179 VMAAM

-190 IEKNKDGSVNTLK
+190 IERNNDGSVNTLR

-218 QQKSFANAMGLTP
+218 QQKSFADAMGLTP
-231 EMLTLLREGSKYAG
+231 EMLTLMREGAKYAG

-254 LTVDPALNQQLT
+254 FTVDPALNQQLT

-342 FQKRLNGNEKN
+342 FQKSLNGNEKN

-363 ARKKYHQYFY
+363 SRKKYSQYFY
-373 NQDRSRQLLRDVN
+373 NKDRSQQLRDDVN
-386 AITRPA
+386 AIIRPETS
-392 PVRGQIPYSPASKNT
+392 RGPIVYNPNGKNT
-407 PGFRNHNPG
+407 LGFRNHNPG
-416 NLKAAP
+416 NLRDASNA
-422 NSTGKRGK
+422 TGRNKG
-430 FSTFASD
+430 FSTFSSD
-437 DDGLSAMARQLML
+437 EDGLAAMARQLML
-450 YGDRGNNTPGGII
+450 YGDRGNNTPGGIL
-463 HTYAPSSE
+463 HTYAPRTE
-471 NNTRAYIDDVTSR
+471 NKTQQYINDVSARTGYDSR
-484 TRYGADQRLDLH
+484 QRLDLH
-496 NPEVLKTLMAS
+496 NPEVLKNLMAA

-523 KKAIQSAIMDDQW
+523 KNAIQSAIMDDRW
-536 SGQRNPERLTQQRR
+536 SGLRSRDNLTKQRR
-550 DIISGAGGGGRSS
+550 DIISGAGGNVRTP
-563 SILSPA
+563 SILAPTDGVGDTNVMA
-569 DGDSNVNV
+569 D
-577 ITENITRSLT
+577 NITRSLT
-587 DALAEQPL
+587 DALSEHPL
-595 RLEITMINDKGERK
+595 KLEITMINDKGERK

>member
-20 AQIDEA
+20 AHIDEA

-37 RQGLQLGG
+37 RKGLQLGG

-288 KVYAALDTNGLTDMV
+288 KVYASIDTNGLTDMV

-463 HTYAPSSE
+463 QTYAPSSE

>member
-20 AQIDEA
+20 AHIDEA

-37 RQGLQLGG
+37 RKGLQLGG

-288 KVYAALDTNGLTDMV
+288 KVYASIDTNGLTDMV

-569 DGDSNVNV
+569 DGDSNVDV